1 MSDHRTPRS
10 YKKSTRF
17 VATLILVFT
26 SALLP
31 AQGVTLR
38 VGASDRPPGLG
49 NPYESIATM
58 ASHSRAAI
66 LDALTRQGPDST
78 FEPALAL
85 SWAATSDLT
94 WEFKL
99 RPGVVFSNGEPVDAA
114 AVKAT
119 LDFLTAPDAARY
131 LIAQETRAIAR
142 TDIVDAETI
151 VITTKY
157 PDAVLPKRLSLVM
170 IVPPK
175 YFSEVGLAEFAQK
188 PIGSG
193 SYLLEDWGLQTGRT
207 ILTANTTSWRT
218 PEQIDR
224 IEVLAPLRDAIVRLQ
239 ALRSG
244 QVDITLNI
252 SVDERTPIEAEG
264 FINSVKPI
272 GTVQSLALP
281 NMGNPDSPLQD
292 VRVRQAL
299 NYAVNKDVISK
310 IIMGGTTN
318 PVGQGAIPESFGYN
332 PDIKPYPYDPER
344 AKTLLAEAGYADGFS
359 VDAEV
364 LRGSSPTDDIVYV
377 QVAQDLARVGVDM
390 NVRSLIG
397 QEWIRKYFSGDWGD
411 TDVLSV
417 TWNAGAYADTIRAI
431 ETFSCDKPGAFF
443 CAPEL
448 TPLIAESNRTFDVYA
463 RERVLQQIMAQYHDL
478 APSIFLYNQSLIIS
492 RHPKVEAVIIGG
504 GGLRFEQMRIA
515 EDLR

>member
-1 MSDHRTPRS
+1 M
-10 YKKSTRF
+10 
-17 VATLILVFT
+17 
-26 SALLP
+26 
-31 AQGVTLR
+31 R

-49 NPYESIATM
+49 NPYDSIATM
-58 ASHSRAAI
+58 ASHTRAAI
-66 LDALTRQGPDST
+66 LDGLTRQGPDST

-85 SWAATSDLT
+85 SWTATSDLT

-99 RPGVVFSNGEPVDAA
+99 RPDAVFSNGEPVDATA
-114 AVKAT
+114 IKAT

-142 TDIVDAETI
+142 TDVVDAETI

-175 YFSEVGLAEFAQK
+175 YFSDVGLSAFGQR

-207 ILTANTTSWRT
+207 ILTANTTSWRA

-224 IEVLAPLRDAIVRLQ
+224 VEILAPLRDAIVRLQ

-252 SVDERTPIEAEG
+252 SVDERAPIEAEG
-264 FINSVKPI
+264 FINSIKPI

-281 NMGNPDSPLQD
+281 NVGNPDSPLQD

-332 PDIKPYPYDPER
+332 PDIKPYPYDPDR
-344 AKTLLAEAGYADGFS
+344 ARTLLAEAGYADGFS
-359 VDAEV
+359 LKTEV

-377 QVAQDLARVGVDM
+377 QVAQDLARVGIEM

-431 ETFSCDKPGAFF
+431 ETFSCSKPGAFF

-448 TPLIAESNRTFDVYA
+448 TPLIAESNRSFDVSN
-463 RERVLQQIMAQYHDL
+463 RERLLQQIMARYHDL

-492 RHPKVEAVIIGG
+492 RHPKVETVVMGG
-504 GGLRFEQMRIA
+504 GGFRFEQMRLGEGA
-515 EDLR
+515 P

>member
-1 MSDHRTPRS
+1 MAYHRTAS
-10 YKKSTRF
+10 LIQKSLAF
-17 VATLILVFT
+17 VALFSLTLCALSP
-26 SALLP
+26 SALS
-31 AQGVTLR
+31 ATLK

-49 NPYESIATM
+49 NPFESIATM

-66 LDALTRQGPDST
+66 LDPLLVQGPDGT

-85 SWAATSDLT
+85 SWVSTSDLT

-99 RPGVVFSNGEPVDAA
+99 RPGATFSNGEPANAA

-119 LDFLTAPDAARY
+119 LDFLTGPDSARY
-131 LIAQETRAIAR
+131 LMAQETRAIAR
-142 TDIVDAETI
+142 TDVVDEQTL
-151 VITTKY
+151 VVTTQY
-157 PDAVLPKRLSLVM
+157 PDAVLPKRLSLIM
-170 IVPPK
+170 IVPPA
-175 YFSEVGLAEFAQK
+175 YFADVGLATFAQR

-193 SYLLEDWGLQTGRT
+193 SYILEDWGLQTGRT
-207 ILTANTTSWRT
+207 VLEANLSSWRR

-224 IEVLAPLRDAIVRLQ
+224 VEILAPLRDAIVRLQ

-252 SVDERTPIEAEG
+252 SVDERAAIESEG

-281 NMGNPDSPLQD
+281 NIGNPDSPLQD
-292 VRVRQAL
+292 TRVRQAL
-299 NYAVNKDVISK
+299 NYAVNKDVIAD
-310 IIMGGTTN
+310 IIMGGTVS
-318 PVGQGAIPESFGYN
+318 PVGQGAIPRSFGYN
-332 PDIKPYPYDPER
+332 PDINPYPYDPER
-344 AKTLLAEAGYADGFS
+344 ALTLLTEAGYGNGFS
-359 VDAEV
+359 LETEA

-377 QVAQDLARVGVDM
+377 QVAQDLARVGVTM

-397 QEWIRKYFSGDWGD
+397 QEWIRKYFSGEWGSA
-411 TDVLSV
+411 DVLSV

-448 TPLIAESNRTFDVYA
+448 TPLIEQSNGTFDAVQ
-463 RERVLQQIMAQYHDL
+463 RERLLQRIMARYHEL

-492 RHPKVEAVIIGG
+492 RHPRVENVVMGG
-504 GGLRFEQMRIA
+504 GGFRFEQMRLNK
-515 EDLR
+515 DNP

>member
-1 MSDHRTPRS
+1 M
-10 YKKSTRF
+10 RF
-17 VATLILVFT
+17 VATLFLVFT
-26 SALLP
+26 SVILP
-31 AQGVTLR
+31 AWGVTLR

-49 NPYESIATM
+49 NPYDSIATM
-58 ASHSRAAI
+58 ASHTRAAI
-66 LDALTRQGPDST
+66 LDGLIRQGPDST

-85 SWAATSDLT
+85 SWTATSDLT

-99 RPGVVFSNGEPVDAA
+99 RPGAVFSNGEPVDAT
-114 AVKAT
+114 AVKAA

-142 TDIVDAETI
+142 TDIIDAQTI

-157 PDAVLPKRLSLVM
+157 PDAVLPKRLSLAM

-175 YFSEVGLAEFAQK
+175 YFAEVGLATFAQK

-207 ILTANTTSWRT
+207 ILTANTTSWRA
-218 PEQIDR
+218 PDQIDR
-224 IEVLAPLRDAIVRLQ
+224 VEILAPLRDAIVRLQ

-252 SVDERTPIEAEG
+252 SVDERAPIEAEG
-264 FINSVKPI
+264 FLNAVKPI

-281 NMGNPDSPLQD
+281 NIGNPDSPLQD

-332 PDIKPYPYDPER
+332 PDIKPYPYDPDR
-344 AKTLLAEAGYADGFS
+344 ARALLAEAGYADGFS
-359 VDAEV
+359 LKTEV

-377 QVAQDLARVGVDM
+377 QVAQDLARVGIEM

-397 QEWIRKYFSGDWGD
+397 QEWIRKYFSGDWGN

-448 TPLIAESNRTFDVYA
+448 TPLIAESNRSFDVDE
-463 RERVLQQIMAQYHDL
+463 RERLLQQIMARYHDL

-492 RHPKVEAVIIGG
+492 RHPKVETVVMGG
-504 GGLRFEQMRIA
+504 GGFRFEQMRIT
-515 EDLR
+515 ETIQ